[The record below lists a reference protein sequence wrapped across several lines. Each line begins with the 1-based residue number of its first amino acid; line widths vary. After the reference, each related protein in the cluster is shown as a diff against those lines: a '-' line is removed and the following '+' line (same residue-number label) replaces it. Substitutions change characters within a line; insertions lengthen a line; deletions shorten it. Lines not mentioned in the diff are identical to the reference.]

1 MDQAYKAFRFAAA
14 FSDTVSGTV
23 KETEWGMVG
32 LGVILGAGF
41 ALVMGFLCHLLSEY
55 WHRGMHTTTH
65 TYYTTVAWRH
75 PHSLLTIKFVP
86 FQVKAVPLVSGDYI
100 RSVHS

>member
-1 MDQAYKAFRFAAA
+1 
-14 FSDTVSGTV
+14 VSGTV

-55 WHRGMHTTTH
+55 WQRGMHITIH
-65 TYYTTVAWRH
+65 AYYTMIAWRH
-75 PHSLLTIKFVP
+75 PHSLLTIRHVSL
-86 FQVKAVPLVSGDYI
+86 QVMAHPLVSGTTI
-100 RSVHS
+100 SCVHSE

>member
-1 MDQAYKAFRFAAA
+1 MDKAYVFWFAAA

-41 ALVMGFLCHLLSEY
+41 ALVTGFLCHLLSEY
-55 WHRGMHTTTH
+55 WQRGMHTTTH
-65 TYYTTVAWRH
+65 TSYTMVVRRRSY
-75 PHSLLTIKFVP
+75 SLLTIRC
-86 FQVKAVPLVSGDYI
+86 VPLQVMALSL
-100 RSVHS
+100 VPP